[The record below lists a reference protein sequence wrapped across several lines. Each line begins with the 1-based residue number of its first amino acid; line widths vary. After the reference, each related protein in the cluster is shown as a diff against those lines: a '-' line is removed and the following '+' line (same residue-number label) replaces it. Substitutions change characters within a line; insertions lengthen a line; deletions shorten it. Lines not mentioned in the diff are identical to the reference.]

1 MTIWGKEMK
10 PRTTLVNP
18 PYPTKPLQH
27 SPFPPLGLGYLA
39 AVLEKNK
46 YEGDVIDCQALN
58 LTHEEFR
65 SQISKRQ
72 PVMVGLTATTRTYKS
87 ALRIAAIVKEIHP
100 NCVTVLGGP
109 HATFWD
115 SEALNECPELDVV
128 VRKEGE
134 YTVLELVQR
143 IEKGKSFYDV
153 VGTTCRKDGEIVR
166 NPDRPYIENLDELPF
181 PARHLWPLDVL
192 RKYEDVFYLTTSRGC
207 VFWCEFCA
215 AVRMFGRRYRM
226 RSPKNVVDEIEFL
239 NRTYGATQFTFC
251 DDAFT
256 VDQPRTEEL
265 CKEIRSR
272 GLKIKWNCGT
282 RVDMITKELLLKMR
296 AAGCVSVWFG
306 VESGSQHVLNEM
318 RKGISTE
325 QTIRA
330 IGWVRELGLKPVP
343 NVLIGFPGETEESA
357 WRTIKFA
364 EKISPDNVA
373 FFNIAT
379 PLPGT
384 PMFNAV
390 KDNEWLRIFD
400 FDLYDCATPTF
411 ETPKLSMK
419 DLERLY
425 RQAFQSFYFRPTY
438 IPRMF
443 TKGLT
448 CGFSS
453 TQKVLNQLVNAIRT
467 RTLATTIRSMI
478 KYSKLK

>member
-1 MTIWGKEMK
+1 LK
-10 PRTTLVNP
+10 PHVTLVNP
-18 PYPTKPLQH
+18 PYPSKPYQH
-27 SPFPPLGLGYLA
+27 QPFPPLGLGYLA
-39 AVLEKNK
+39 AVLEKNDFPV
-46 YEGDVIDCQALN
+46 DVIDCQALR
-58 LTHEEFR
+58 LTNEQFREE
-65 SQISKRQ
+65 IKKRK
-72 PVMVGLTATTRTYKS
+72 PRLVGFTATTRTYKS
-87 ALRIAAIVKEIHP
+87 ALRGATISKQEHP
-100 NCVTVLGGP
+100 NCVTALGGS

-115 SEALNECPELDVV
+115 KEALNECPQLDVI

-134 YTVLELVQR
+134 NTILELMQR
-143 IEKGKSFYDV
+143 IENDKSFYDV
-153 VGTTCRKDGEIVR
+153 IGTTCRKDGEIVR

-207 VFWCEFCA
+207 VYWCEFCA

-226 RSPKNVVDEIEFL
+226 RSPKNVVDELEFL
-239 NRTYGATQFTFC
+239 NETYGATLFTFC

-265 CKEIRSR
+265 CREIRNR

-364 EKISPDNVA
+364 EKISPDAVA

-384 PMFNAV
+384 PMFDMVRENRWV
-390 KDNEWLRIFD
+390 RIFD
-400 FDLYDCATPTF
+400 FDMYDCATPIF
-411 ETPKLSMK
+411 ETPTLNMK
-419 DLERLY
+419 QLAELY
-425 RQAFQSFYFRPTY
+425 QQAFQSFYFRPTY
-438 IPRMF
+438 IPRQF
-443 TKGLT
+443 AKGLT
-448 CGFSS
+448 DGFSA
-453 TQKVLNQLVNAIRT
+453 THKVLNQVVNALRT
-467 RTLATTIRSMI
+467 GTLASTLRSRI

>member
-46 YEGDVIDCQALN
+46 YEVDVIDCQALN